1 MKRFYLCIFAL
12 ILAVVSPSK
21 ATAATYTETFTNGV
35 LSTGISIKQNGLDIV
50 ISPASP
56 IDGTEAQYNSKYA
69 GSYGLVG
76 YYLNLHQVTT
86 DVTVTFPTNA
96 RPTSFSF
103 IASIVNGAQPM
114 SYTYS
119 DGTSVNFNAPD
130 TVNGYPPNF
139 YTTYTVSGD
148 GRPISNFKI
157 IGGVSRDYWAL
168 ENLTWSAASLSQS
181 TTTLTSTA
189 VGGYRSNISLTAN
202 VNTAG
207 KITFYADGKRIPG
220 CVSRPV
226 TSLITCN
233 WKPNIHKAFLLTAT
247 LRPTDSNWISS
258 TSSPIS
264 VRAIARTNRR

>member
-1 MKRFYLCIFAL
+1 MRSFSLFIFAL
-12 ILAVVSPSK
+12 ILAVASPSK

-35 LSTGISIKQNGLDIV
+35 LSTGISIRQNGVDIV

-86 DVTVTFPTNA
+86 DVTITFPTNA

-119 DGTSVNFNAPD
+119 DGTSVNFNVPD
-130 TVNGYPPNF
+130 TVAGYPPNY

-148 GRPISNFKI
+148 GRPISNFKV

-168 ENLTWSAASLSQS
+168 ENLTWSAASLTQS
-181 TTTLTSTA
+181 TTTLSSAA
-189 VGGYRSNISLTAN
+189 VGEFRSTVVITAN
-202 VNTAG
+202 VNTSG
-207 KITFYADGKRIPG
+207 KITFYADGKKIPG
-220 CVSRPV
+220 CISRSV
-226 TSLITCN
+226 ASIITCN
-233 WKPNIHKAFLLTAT
+233 WKPNIHKTFNVSARLL
-247 LRPTDSNWISS
+247 PTDSSYLTS
-258 TSSPIS
+258 TSQPI
-264 VRAIARTNRR
+264 VVKIVNRSTRR

>member
-1 MKRFYLCIFAL
+1 MRSFYLGIFVL
-12 ILAVVSPSK
+12 ILNVVSPVK
-21 ATAATYTETFTNGV
+21 ATAATYTETFTSGV
-35 LSTGISIKQNGLDIV
+35 LNTGISIKQNGVDIV

-86 DVTVTFPTNA
+86 DVTITFPTNA

-119 DGTSVNFNAPD
+119 DGTSVNFNVPD
-130 TVNGYPPNF
+130 TVAGYPPNY

-148 GRPISNFKI
+148 GRPISNFKV
-157 IGGVSRDYWAL
+157 IGGAGRDYWAL
-168 ENLTWSAASLSQS
+168 ENLTWNAVSLTQS
-181 TTTLTSTA
+181 TTTLTATA
-189 VGGYRSNISLTAN
+189 FGEYRSNISITAN

-220 CVSRPV
+220 CVSLPV
-226 TSLITCN
+226 SLSISCS
-233 WKPNIHKAFLLTAT
+233 WKPNMHKAFKISAQLLPA
-247 LRPTDSNWISS
+247 DSSYLSSISQPIVVKVLKR
-258 TSSPIS
+258 SS
-264 VRAIARTNRR
+264 RR